1 MNWKQELEEW
11 EECYKGNTDSL
22 SSNVNEIESFAN
34 DPMFEKLT
42 KKEMEEMKSNLV
54 FFIKQVS

>member
-11 EECYKGNTDSL
+11 EEYHKGDTDSL
-22 SSNVNEIESFAN
+22 SSNIEEIENFAS